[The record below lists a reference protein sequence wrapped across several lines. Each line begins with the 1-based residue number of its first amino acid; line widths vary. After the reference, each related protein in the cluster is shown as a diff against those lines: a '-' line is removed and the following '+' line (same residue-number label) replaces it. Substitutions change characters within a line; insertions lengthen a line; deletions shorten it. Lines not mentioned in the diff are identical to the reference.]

1 MSINCWVKVVGPVHY
16 NHLICVVCKLTI
28 ETQNTSI
35 SMCIVTAIES
45 KLITL
50 RNSLRIQVSIDIY
63 VRLSYTVH
71 VLHVVSFFSTF
82 FSFFPII
89 VIIIIII
96 SFELYFLRVH
106 HVISFMFYCSCVD
119 CVSISAIEFAID
131 IRPAFGIVSEIK
143 R

>member
-63 VRLSYTVH
+63 MYVCRIQYMYCMLFHSFPHFSLS
-71 VLHVVSFFSTF
+71 
-82 FSFFPII
+82 FPSSSSSSSLFLLNC
-89 VIIIIII
+89 I
-96 SFELYFLRVH
+96 SFVC
-106 HVISFMFYCSCVD
+106 IMSFHSCFIVL
-119 CVSISAIEFAID
+119 VW
-131 IRPAFGIVSEIK
+131 IVSLFLL
-143 R
+143 